1 MTPQEFAGFNLLI
14 KLSGY
19 VDMRVCPNGLHSS
32 NVAQLGKHIAK
43 QLKFSVQDVFSVYWA
58 ALLHDIGKIGI
69 PDHILTKPGPLSDD
83 EWKIMKLHPIIG
95 ANLVKTVPF
104 STNIAPMIHY
114 HQERYDG
121 SGYPL
126 GLRGEQIP
134 IGARILAVVDAY
146 EAMTSDRVYRKALRF
161 KTAMQEIQ
169 TGSGKH
175 FDPLVTSAF
184 FDTMRIM

>member
-1 MTPQEFAGFNLLI
+1 MMSQQFAGFNLLL

-19 VDMRVCPNGLHSS
+19 VDTKVSPNGFHSAS
-32 NVAQLGKHIAK
+32 VAQLGKNIAQK
-43 QLKFSVQDVFSVYWA
+43 LNFKTQDVFSVYWA
-58 ALLHDIGKIGI
+58 AMLHDIGKIGI
-69 PDHILTKPGPLSDD
+69 PDNILTKPGPLNEE
-83 EWKIMKLHPIIG
+83 EWSLMKLHPIIG
-95 ANLVKTVPF
+95 ANLVKNIPF
-104 STNIAPMIHY
+104 TDAIAPMIHY

-161 KTAMQEIQ
+161 NTAMKEIR
-169 TGSGKH
+169 TGRGKH
-175 FDPLVTSAF
+175 FDPIVTDAF
-184 FDTMRIM
+184 FKTLRVM

>member
-1 MTPQEFAGFNLLI
+1 
-14 KLSGY
+14 
-19 VDMRVCPNGLHSS
+19 
-32 NVAQLGKHIAK
+32 
-43 QLKFSVQDVFSVYWA
+43 
-58 ALLHDIGKIGI
+58 
-69 PDHILTKPGPLSDD
+69 
-83 EWKIMKLHPIIG
+83 
-95 ANLVKTVPF
+95 
-104 STNIAPMIHY
+104 MIHY

-146 EAMTSDRVYRKALRF
+146 EAMTSDRIYRKALRF
-161 KTAMQEIQ
+161 KAAMQEIQ

-175 FDPLVTSAF
+175 FDPLVTNAF